1 LCLLPRAAVAQFDIL
16 ERAVSK
22 VEGVSLFY
30 LYGALSSGSGAL
42 TTSQAP
48 GRSKRTGL
56 QGFGVELSISL
67 GAIPGSRELS
77 DAECQEEKDLY
88 GVLDTVESYTER
100 RTVDGRETTTSV
112 LRTKPKPALCEAPDL
127 ASLQLALGYSQLRGF
142 SAADPTIGINGSL
155 AESPAVALYATFL
168 PEGPISPYVGLR
180 AGRADMHQLRGYD
193 GDNTIFDGTATT
205 LQAGV
210 AVGVSMTFLRVFELV
225 VEPSY
230 LSRDFSSVEWRTV
243 SGSSGGMLPLSLP
256 RSLDMSGWQVAVG
269 IDFKLPR

>member
-1 LCLLPRAAVAQFDIL
+1 MELRWHHYWVAVWRRKSMTGGSVPVDPGSRAHGGHRICRVGALVFLLCLLPRAAVAQFDIL

-168 PEGPISPYVGLR
+168 PEGPISP
-180 AGRADMHQLRGYD
+180 
-193 GDNTIFDGTATT
+193 
-205 LQAGV
+205 
-210 AVGVSMTFLRVFELV
+210 
-225 VEPSY
+225 
-230 LSRDFSSVEWRTV
+230 
-243 SGSSGGMLPLSLP
+243 
-256 RSLDMSGWQVAVG
+256 
-269 IDFKLPR
+269 